1 MVVIPHFTCQSKG
14 EQMDLKQLPS
24 DPLGFLQWVAAA
36 AIALLVFIPKFLRE
50 HKSESGM
57 IDRLMR
63 ELASE
68 RSKRTEAEA
77 RADMFAEERNRLILE
92 FSDMKTNSALVI
104 EKLNHLT
111 QQNALLTE
119 QSAHLT
125 EQNGMLTR
133 KVEELTQAL
142 ERLSNAS

>member
-1 MVVIPHFTCQSKG
+1 
-14 EQMDLKQLPS
+14 MDLKQLPS

-36 AIALLVFIPKFLRE
+36 ALGLLVFIPKLLRE
-50 HKSESGM
+50 HRSENRM

-68 RSKRTEAEA
+68 RAKRNEAEA

-92 FSDMKTNSALVI
+92 FSDMKANSVLVI

-111 QQNALLTE
+111 QQNSIL
-119 QSAHLT
+119 S

-133 KVEELTQAL
+133 KVEGLTMAL
-142 ERLSNAS
+142 ERLSNAN

>member
-1 MVVIPHFTCQSKG
+1 MAAITYPTCQSKG
-14 EQMDLKQLPS
+14 VQMDLKQLPS

-36 AIALLVFIPKFLRE
+36 ALGLLVFIPKLLRE
-50 HKSESGM
+50 HRSENGM

-68 RSKRTEAEA
+68 RAKRNEAEA

-92 FSDMKTNSALVI
+92 FSDMKANSVLVI

-111 QQNALLTE
+111 QQNSIL
-119 QSAHLT
+119 S

-133 KVEELTQAL
+133 KVEELTMAL
-142 ERLSNAS
+142 ERLSNGN

>member
-1 MVVIPHFTCQSKG
+1 
-14 EQMDLKQLPS
+14 MDLKQLPS

-36 AIALLVFIPKFLRE
+36 ALGLLVFIPKLLRE
-50 HKSESGM
+50 HRSENGM

-68 RSKRTEAEA
+68 RAKRNEAEA

-92 FSDMKTNSALVI
+92 FSDMKANSVLVI

-111 QQNALLTE
+111 QQNSILSE
-119 QSAHLT
+119 QSALLT

-133 KVEELTQAL
+133 KVEELTMAL
-142 ERLSNAS
+142 ERLSNGN